1 MSKHSFICSTNI
13 FHVLKL
19 HQALLWL
26 LDIQRSM
33 IQICPSPHKDY
44 NLGDKR
50 DKWNAREVEG
60 NTYYLFG
67 FPKKDFSV
75 MVPEQELNK

>member
-13 FHVLKL
+13 FHVLKI
-19 HQALLWL
+19 HQAPFWA
-26 LDIQRSM
+26 LDIQRGM
-33 IQICPSPHKDY
+33 IQIYPSPYKEY

-50 DKWNAREVEG
+50 DKWNAREVKAD
-60 NTYYLFG
+60 TYYLFG
-67 FPKKDFSV
+67 FPKREFSV